1 MACQQIALIYNTEA
15 REPITR
21 NKSGPT
27 FGKGGQHVCYMK
39 NKLFYFLAISNAAE
53 MQNNTY
59 IYYTKAQSFNM

>member
-1 MACQQIALIYNTEA
+1 MACQQIALIYNAEA

-39 NKLFYFLAISNAAE
+39 NILFYFIAISNAAE
-53 MQNNTY
+53 M
-59 IYYTKAQSFNM
+59 